1 MFKRIGKTKLLI
13 LLVLLVLF
21 VAIPITLNQIG
32 KQQETRSRAAGGTV
46 SLNLI
51 PQTTTKYK
59 GQNFDVGLSLNAADN
74 VISAVDVTFNFDK
87 NILEMISFSPSGAFK
102 DTVVNKVDNIL
113 GSFRYVGVTTS
124 STPLTK
130 GTFSL
135 GALTFRGKT
144 VGSGFLNFRT
154 LIITGDRVAN
164 ALTVSPTINGKYIIT
179 LPPTPTKTPTP
190 TPTRTPTIIPTS
202 DPTPTFTPTPTK
214 TPTPTPTRT
223 PTNTP
228 TPSPIPLI
236 GDFNR
241 DRVVNLLDFNIWR
254 NELLGLSQYKT
265 SDANS
270 NGKID
275 IVDFNIWR
283 NKYLGL

>member
-190 TPTRTPTIIPTS
+190 TPTRTPT
-202 DPTPTFTPTPTK
+202 
-214 TPTPTPTRT
+214 
-223 PTNTP
+223 NTP